1 MSSQK
6 SKKVKIFKFIVFCI
20 FLVLLGILT
29 VKFYPFFRDISTIEG
44 QEAFKTEIESMGF
57 AGMLLLATLQF
68 SQIFLVV
75 LPGEPFEI
83 LAGMCYGPI
92 GGMFFI
98 FITAFLSTTAIY
110 FIVKKY
116 KEKYLYNFFEKEK
129 VQKFLSNKW
138 IKNPKKTQIL
148 LTILFFIPASPKDLL
163 TYCGAL
169 LNIRPLK
176 FILIA
181 TFARFPSVICFLLTL
196 SRSSSIS
203 KTDVSIPKSA
213 IISASS
219 RFSNN
224 SSSTLTK
231 TLNTLFTCSVTTFL
245 VFVN

>member
-83 LAGMCYGPI
+83 LSGMCYGPI

-169 LNIRPLK
+169 LNIKPLK

-181 TFARFPSVICFLLTL
+181 TFARFPSVI
-196 SRSSSIS
+196 
-203 KTDVSIPKSA
+203 
-213 IISASS
+213 
-219 RFSNN
+219 
-224 SSSTLTK
+224 SSTLVGSHLVHGDWKSIAIIYGITTVFAVLLLVIYNMVDTK
-231 TLNTLFTCSVTTFL
+231 LNERKLKKSQKTEA
-245 VFVN
+245 

>member
-6 SKKVKIFKFIVFCI
+6 SKKVKIFKIIVFCI
-20 FLVLLGILT
+20 FIILVGILA

-44 QEAFKTEIESMGF
+44 QETFRDELQAMGF
-57 AGMLLLATLQF
+57 AGMLLLASLQF
-68 SQIFLVV
+68 AQIFLVV
-75 LPGEPFEI
+75 LPGEPLEI
-83 LAGMCYGPI
+83 LAGMCYGPV

-98 FITAFLSTTAIY
+98 FVTVFLTTTVIY

-129 VQKFLSNKW
+129 VQKFLNNKW

-169 LNIRPLK
+169 LNIKPLK

-181 TFARFPSVICFLLTL
+181 TFARFPS
-196 SRSSSIS
+196 
-203 KTDVSIPKSA
+203 
-213 IISASS
+213 II
-219 RFSNN
+219 
-224 SSSTLTK
+224 SSTLVGSHLVYGDWKSIAIIYGITTIFAVLLLVIYNIVDTK
-231 TLNTLFTCSVTTFL
+231 LNERKLKKSQKTEV
-245 VFVN
+245 

>member
-181 TFARFPSVICFLLTL
+181 TFARFPSVI
-196 SRSSSIS
+196 
-203 KTDVSIPKSA
+203 
-213 IISASS
+213 
-219 RFSNN
+219 
-224 SSSTLTK
+224 SSTLVGSHLVQGDFKSIAIIYGITTIFAVLLLVIYNIVDTK
-231 TLNTLFTCSVTTFL
+231 LNERKLKKENLQKETEV
-245 VFVN
+245 